1 MKSKPIVVVV
11 GSLNMDLVIEAESLP
26 TKGQTV
32 QGDGFRTTPGGKGA
46 NQAVAAARLGADVR
60 MVGRVGDDIH
70 GRELLASLTNDA
82 IDVSGVSIDPRSPT
96 GVALIT
102 VDKFGDNTIVADYGA
117 NTFCG
122 GNELKLLKEAIV
134 DADILLIQ
142 NEVPSGFNESVC
154 ALAESESL
162 PVIWDPAPYKR
173 GCDSLI
179 PLVNI
184 LTPNVGEAELLTD
197 LPISQS
203 SNVEN
208 VYSLCEELL
217 LNGAS
222 TPIITMGDQGAAYY
236 SGMQAYHCKPI
247 EVTQVDSVSAG
258 DAFTGGLAVAMA
270 EGLDIHASV
279 RFGSIA
285 GALAA
290 SRLGSQQSMAYRSE
304 VDNILANGPSSQ
316 NGV

>member
-1 MKSKPIVVVV
+1 
-11 GSLNMDLVIEAESLP
+11 
-26 TKGQTV
+26 
-32 QGDGFRTTPGGKGA
+32 
-46 NQAVAAARLGADVR
+46 
-60 MVGRVGDDIH
+60 
-70 GRELLASLTNDA
+70 
-82 IDVSGVSIDPRSPT
+82 
-96 GVALIT
+96 
-102 VDKFGDNTIVADYGA
+102 
-117 NTFCG
+117 
-122 GNELKLLKEAIV
+122 
-134 DADILLIQ
+134 
-142 NEVPSGFNESVC
+142 
-154 ALAESESL
+154 
-162 PVIWDPAPYKR
+162 VIWDPAPYKR

-258 DAFTGGLAVAMA
+258 DAFTGGLAVAIA

-316 NGV
+316 NGL